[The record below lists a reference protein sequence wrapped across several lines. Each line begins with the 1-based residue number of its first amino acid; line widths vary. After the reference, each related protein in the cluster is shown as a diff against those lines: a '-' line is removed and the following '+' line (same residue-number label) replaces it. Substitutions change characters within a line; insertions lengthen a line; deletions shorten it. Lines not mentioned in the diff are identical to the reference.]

1 MKKYTSSSLSANSGS
16 SSFSS
21 SSSGSSSSSSSSGSS
36 GSSSSSSSSGSS
48 SSSSSSG
55 SSSSSSSS
63 GSSGSSDEE
72 EDFLY
77 EVFKNDYLILYKL
90 GSGAFSTVWLSYQ
103 LSKNNFYAIKVQ
115 NHEDYDAGILEKN
128 CLELVSTFDT
138 NSLIKLEDA
147 FEIEKD
153 NNKYLC
159 MVLELAID
167 SAYYFLKKFKKLNKT
182 GMPPNIVKK
191 LHDDISE
198 GISYL
203 HANNLIHT
211 DIKPENIL
219 VCGKDK
225 RLMVLHDKLNKINF
239 KQVCEAQLEKAKSK
253 IDFKNKTA
261 KDKYRKVKRKILLQ
275 IVNELAKILNVDEIY
290 DDLKYLDYT
299 EEELLECKFKI
310 ADLGTIHSL
319 NQMIEENRFPC
330 IQTRYYRAPEAIIRI
345 PYNCNVDYWSM
356 AVMYYELSE
365 GELMFD
371 PHHTKYLTTDQV
383 HLYEIIQW
391 IGLPNL
397 SLIDKKYLNNI
408 NKKFI
413 NEQGKLKY
421 SHNFVKKE
429 IKSNLWHP
437 EVLSFFN
444 DSMKWIN

>member
-1 MKKYTSSSLSANSGS
+1 MKKYTSSSLSGSSGS
-16 SSFSS
+16 SSSFSSSGSSSIS
-21 SSSGSSSSSSSSGSS
+21 SSSGSSSSG
-36 GSSSSSSSSGSS
+36 SSSSGSS
-48 SSSSSSG
+48 SSGG
-55 SSSSSSSS
+55 SSSE
-63 GSSGSSDEE
+63 EE

-138 NSLIKLEDA
+138 NCLIKLEDA

-153 NNKYLC
+153 GNKYLC

-203 HANNLIHT
+203 HANDLIHT

-225 RLMVLHDKLNKINF
+225 RLIVLKDKLDKINF
-239 KQVCEAQLEKAKSK
+239 KQVCETQLEKAKSK
-253 IDFKNKTA
+253 IDFTNKTA

-319 NQMIEENRFPC
+319 QQMIQENRFPC
-330 IQTRYYRAPEAIIRI
+330 IQTRYYRAPEAIVRI
-345 PYNCNVDYWSM
+345 PYNCKVDYWSM

-365 GELMFD
+365 GVLMFD
-371 PHHTKYLTTDQV
+371 PHHTKHLTTDQV

-397 SLIDKKYLNNI
+397 SSINKKYLNNI

-421 SHNFVKKE
+421 SHNYVKKE
-429 IKSNLWHP
+429 INSKLWHP

-444 DSMKWIN
+444 DCMKWIN